1 MNKYIYMIFTVALC
15 SCGTPSIITVKNPDV
30 SEKEYLLSENNTN
43 FSTVGIVGSGFKLAQ
58 EEAQKLIKKK
68 NDERGRK
75 LSNIREISVSK
86 FKDDFGQEQYKA
98 TINNSL
104 LFRFDSYELSD
115 STTNVLT
122 KIIPIIKDMPTRLL
136 IVGHTD
142 SVGEDEYNLVL
153 SRNRANSVAQFLIQ
167 NGIDPQD
174 IEQEGKGESFPI
186 ATNATKEGQAKNRRV
201 EIFMYKKRNYNE

>member
-174 IEQEGKGESFPI
+174 IEQEGKGERFPI

-201 EIFMYKKRNYNE
+201 EIFMYN

>member
-1 MNKYIYMIFTVALC
+1 MIFTVALC

-174 IEQEGKGESFPI
+174 IEQEGKGERFPI

-201 EIFMYKKRNYNE
+201 EIFMYNKQEL

>member
-1 MNKYIYMIFTVALC
+1 MIFTVALC

-43 FSTVGIVGSGFKLAQ
+43 FSTVGIVGSGYKLAQ

-86 FKDDFGQEQYKA
+86 FKDDLGQEQYKA

-174 IEQEGKGESFPI
+174 IEQEGKGERFPI

-201 EIFMYKKRNYNE
+201 EIFMYNKQEL

>member
-43 FSTVGIVGSGFKLAQ
+43 FSTVGIVGSGYKLAQ

-86 FKDDFGQEQYKA
+86 FKDDLGQEQYKA

-174 IEQEGKGESFPI
+174 IEQEGKGERFPI

-201 EIFMYKKRNYNE
+201 EIFMYNKQEL

>member
-1 MNKYIYMIFTVALC
+1 MIFTVALC

-115 STTNVLT
+115 STTNILT

-142 SVGEDEYNLVL
+142 SVGEDEYNLFL

-174 IEQEGKGESFPI
+174 IEQEGKGERFPI

-201 EIFMYKKRNYNE
+201 EIFMYNKQEL